1 MKKNILIALACF
13 VLVAP
18 AKAELLKAKAI
29 EGISTKAPKEEI
41 NVKVLRNFSLDN
53 QTTLKE
59 GYVLT
64 GKMTDIVEP
73 DKWQQDAS
81 FTFIPTSYTDTQGN
95 KHEITSGIK
104 ATYKQKI
111 EPAVS
116 ELGVELPSGG
126 YFAPQYVVNLKRSA
140 KEEKEDKE
148 ENVSRKA
155 PWGKGMQLDIK
166 PDEVLYFNF
175 PD

>member
-1 MKKNILIALACF
+1 MKKNILIALFCIA
-13 VLVAP
+13 LVVP
-18 AKAELLKAKAI
+18 AQAELLKAKAI
-29 EGISTKAPKEEI
+29 DGISTKAPKEVI
-41 NVKVLRNFSLDN
+41 NVRVLRNFALDKE
-53 QTTLKE
+53 TVLKE

-81 FTFIPTSYTDTQGN
+81 FTFVPISYTDTQGN

-111 EPAVS
+111 DPAIS
-116 ELGVELPSGG
+116 ELGVGLPSGG
-126 YFAPQYVVNLKRSA
+126 YFAPQYVINLNRKA
-140 KEEKEDKE
+140 KKEDAE
-148 ENVSRKA
+148 ENVSRTA
-155 PWGKGMQLDIK
+155 PWGKGLQLDIK
-166 PDEVLYFNF
+166 PEELIYFSF